1 VTGSFGKNLMRNET
15 STLWGMR
22 VGCNVPDKA
31 AGGGGEETGC
41 LESCSQVSPRERR
54 IWNEDVAASANN
66 VARIQAGNVK

>member
-1 VTGSFGKNLMRNET
+1 MHNES

-54 IWNEDVAASANN
+54 IWKET
-66 VARIQAGNVK
+66 